1 MRKILI
7 MEDDRL
13 IAELERD
20 YLEAN
25 GFAVEIA
32 FDGREGLRLAQTE
45 EYALLLLDV
54 MLPGI
59 GGFEICREVRRSKNV
74 PVVMVTARKDDVDKI
89 RGLGLGADDYVVKP
103 FSPSEL
109 VARCR
114 AHIQIH
120 ERLSNGASA
129 GAERPIEVKG
139 LKILPLSR
147 RVFVGGR
154 EVALARREYE
164 LLLFLASNPDIVF
177 SRETLFERV
186 WGEDPLG
193 DAATV
198 TVHVNRIRD
207 KIEKDPSRPE
217 ISKRSGA
224 PAIALRPARLK
235 LRKKSLL
242 FASGA
247 RRRKRKGSFYAAAR
261 DRV

>member
-1 MRKILI
+1 M
-7 MEDDRL
+7 
-13 IAELERD
+13 
-20 YLEAN
+20 
-25 GFAVEIA
+25 
-32 FDGREGLRLAQTE
+32 
-45 EYALLLLDV
+45 LLLDV

-59 GGFEICREVRRSKNV
+59 SGFEICREVRKSKNV

-89 RGLGLGADDYVVKP
+89 CGLGLGADDYVVKP

-120 ERLSNGASA
+120 ERLSSGASS

-164 LLLFLASNPDIVF
+164 LLLFLAANPDIVF
-177 SRETLFERV
+177 SRETLFERI
-186 WGEDPLG
+186 WGEDHPG

-217 ISKRSGA
+217 YIETVWGA
-224 PAIALRPARLK
+224 GYRFTA
-235 LRKKSLL
+235 
-242 FASGA
+242 
-247 RRRKRKGSFYAAAR
+247 
-261 DRV
+261 D

>member
-7 MEDDRL
+7 VEDDRL

-242 FASGA
+242 FASGVC
-247 RRRKRKGSFYAAAR
+247 RRKRKGFFYAAAR